1 MGYKSYDNDTLKKLR
16 KVEMEIL
23 DEIVRI
29 CKENDI
35 EYFLTGGTL
44 LGAVR
49 HKGYIPWDDDID
61 IGMLRKDYDK
71 FINVCKTALD
81 KKYFLDCFETNKE
94 YYLPF
99 AKIKKNN
106 TLFDEELTHH
116 LSNHKGIYVDIIP
129 FENERKSESI
139 TQDIQAVLVK
149 NIIET
154 MFVKKKIKTIKQIRH
169 PFIVRC
175 LKIFSC
181 KFLMGFQKKIMTMCK
196 NNNTLYVCPV
206 CGSYSHKKETMKRNV
221 FVPTKEI
228 KFENKVYSGMS
239 DPATYLSRVFG
250 NYMEFPPLEKR
261 VNHTPLS
268 ISFDIS
274 KGSD

>member
-154 MFVKKKIKTIKQIRH
+154 MFVKKKIKTIIKYTLF
-169 PFIVRC
+169 FIP
-175 LKIFSC
+175 L
-181 KFLMGFQKKIMTMCK
+181 
-196 NNNTLYVCPV
+196 
-206 CGSYSHKKETMKRNV
+206 V
-221 FVPTKEI
+221 F
-228 KFENKVYSGMS
+228 
-239 DPATYLSRVFG
+239 
-250 NYMEFPPLEKR
+250 
-261 VNHTPLS
+261 
-268 ISFDIS
+268 
-274 KGSD
+274 

>member
-81 KKYFLDCFETNKE
+81 KK
-94 YYLPF
+94 
-99 AKIKKNN
+99 
-106 TLFDEELTHH
+106 
-116 LSNHKGIYVDIIP
+116 
-129 FENERKSESI
+129 
-139 TQDIQAVLVK
+139 
-149 NIIET
+149 
-154 MFVKKKIKTIKQIRH
+154 
-169 PFIVRC
+169 
-175 LKIFSC
+175 
-181 KFLMGFQKKIMTMCK
+181 
-196 NNNTLYVCPV
+196 
-206 CGSYSHKKETMKRNV
+206 
-221 FVPTKEI
+221 
-228 KFENKVYSGMS
+228 
-239 DPATYLSRVFG
+239 
-250 NYMEFPPLEKR
+250 
-261 VNHTPLS
+261 
-268 ISFDIS
+268 
-274 KGSD
+274 